1 MIINFLIIIQG
12 IMKKIDIITKAMTSG
27 GAERVIAQLANYFTE
42 QNVGCRIVTT
52 DKREV
57 MYPLDEKV
65 KVVAIGKKSNNKAI
79 DRVLRYKKIRSVIQE
94 NKPDVVLTMPE
105 DTGIYAI
112 LALIGTGIPVY
123 VSERNNPWVMPNVK
137 ITRFLRKIAYPFAKG
152 IIFQTE
158 MAKSFFPQHIQK
170 KGVVLQNPV
179 DAKRIPEPY
188 IGERKKV
195 FVAVGRLEAQKNFP
209 MLIKAFSEFH
219 KEEKEYKLVI
229 YGEGRE
235 RSNIESMVRQLHLE
249 NAVKLPGRNKDVL
262 NCIKNCAA
270 FILSSDYE
278 GMPNAL
284 IEAMCMGMPV
294 ISTDC
299 PSGGP
304 RELIHNGENGLLIGV
319 NNVDDMKKAMR
330 QIIDSKSKAF
340 GENAYLTGKKLTE
353 PSIFEEWRNVLF
365 FGKVEEN

>member
-1 MIINFLIIIQG
+1 
-12 IMKKIDIITKAMTSG
+12 MKKIDIITRAMTSG
-27 GAERVIAQLANYFTE
+27 GAERAIAQLANYFTE
-42 QNVGCRIVTT
+42 KDISCRIITT
-52 DKREV
+52 ENGEV
-57 MYPLDEKV
+57 MYPLHEKIDI
-65 KVVAIGKKSNNKAI
+65 VAIGKKSNNKVI
-79 DRVLRYKKIRSVIQE
+79 DRILRYKTIRIVVQK

-123 VSERNNPWVMPNVK
+123 VSERNNPWVMPDVK
-137 ITRFLRKIAYPFAKG
+137 ITRLLRKVAYPFAQG
-152 IIFQTE
+152 IIFQTQ
-158 MAKSFFPQHIQK
+158 MAKSFFPQYIQK

-179 DAKRIPEPY
+179 DATRIPEPY

-195 FVAVGRLEAQKNFP
+195 FSAVGRLEPQKNFP
-209 MLIKAFSEFH
+209 MLIRAFSEFH
-219 KEEKEYKLVI
+219 KREKDYKLVI

-235 RSNIESMVRQLHLE
+235 RINIENLIKELHLE
-249 NAVKLPGRNKDVL
+249 NSVSLPGRNKDVL
-262 NCIKNCAA
+262 NCINDCAA

-304 RELIHNGENGLLIGV
+304 REIIENEKNGLLIPV
-319 NNVDDMKKAMR
+319 NDELRMTQAMFN
-330 QIIDSKSKAF
+330 IIKDGDSCLL
-340 GENAYLTGKKLTE
+340 GQNAYKIGKHLMDA
-353 PSIFEEWRNVLF
+353 SVFEDWKNVLIN
-365 FGKVEEN
+365 E

>member
-1 MIINFLIIIQG
+1 
-12 IMKKIDIITKAMTSG
+12 MKKIDIITRAMTSG

-42 QNVGCRIVTT
+42 KDISCRIITT
-52 DKREV
+52 ENGEV
-57 MYPLDEKV
+57 MYPLHEKIDI
-65 KVVAIGKKSNNKAI
+65 VAIGKKSNNKVI
-79 DRVLRYKKIRSVIQE
+79 DRILRYKTIRSVVQK

-123 VSERNNPWVMPNVK
+123 VSERNNPWVMPDVK
-137 ITRFLRKIAYPFAKG
+137 ITRLLRKVAYPFAQG
-152 IIFQTE
+152 IIFQTQ
-158 MAKSFFPQHIQK
+158 MAKSFFPQYIQK

-179 DAKRIPEPY
+179 DATRIPEPY

-195 FVAVGRLEAQKNFP
+195 FSAVGRLEPQKNFP
-209 MLIKAFSEFH
+209 MLIRAFSEFH
-219 KEEKEYKLVI
+219 KREKDYKLVI

-235 RSNIESMVRQLHLE
+235 RINIENLIKELHLE
-249 NAVKLPGRNKDVL
+249 NSVSLPGRNKDVL
-262 NCIKNCAA
+262 NCINDCAA

-304 RELIHNGENGLLIGV
+304 REIIENEKNGLLIPV
-319 NNVDDMKKAMR
+319 NDELRMTQAMFN
-330 QIIDSKSKAF
+330 IIKDGNSCLL
-340 GENAYLTGKKLTE
+340 GQNAYKTGKHLMDA
-353 PSIFEEWRNVLF
+353 SVFEDWKNVLIN
-365 FGKVEEN
+365 E

>member
-1 MIINFLIIIQG
+1 
-12 IMKKIDIITKAMTSG
+12 MKKIDIITRAMTSG

-42 QNVGCRIVTT
+42 KDISCRIITT
-52 DKREV
+52 ENGEV
-57 MYPLDEKV
+57 MYPLHEKIDI
-65 KVVAIGKKSNNKAI
+65 VAIGKKSNNKVI
-79 DRVLRYKKIRSVIQE
+79 DRILRYKTIRIVVQK

-123 VSERNNPWVMPNVK
+123 VSERNNPWVMPDVK
-137 ITRFLRKIAYPFAKG
+137 ITRLLRKVAYPFAQG
-152 IIFQTE
+152 IIFQTQ
-158 MAKSFFPQHIQK
+158 MAKSFFPQYIQK

-179 DAKRIPEPY
+179 DATRIPEPY

-195 FVAVGRLEAQKNFP
+195 FSAVGRLEPQKNFP
-209 MLIKAFSEFH
+209 MLIRAFSEFH
-219 KEEKEYKLVI
+219 KREKDYKLVI

-235 RSNIESMVRQLHLE
+235 RINIENLIKELHLE
-249 NAVKLPGRNKDVL
+249 NSVSLPGRNKDVL
-262 NCIKNCAA
+262 NCINDCAA

-304 RELIHNGENGLLIGV
+304 REIIENEKNGLLIPV
-319 NNVDDMKKAMR
+319 NDELRMTQAMFN
-330 QIIDSKSKAF
+330 IIKDGDSCLL
-340 GENAYLTGKKLTE
+340 GQNAYKIGKHLMDA
-353 PSIFEEWRNVLF
+353 SVFEDWKNVLIN
-365 FGKVEEN
+365 E

>member
-1 MIINFLIIIQG
+1 
-12 IMKKIDIITKAMTSG
+12 MKKIDIITRAMTSG

-42 QNVGCRIVTT
+42 KDISCRIITT
-52 DKREV
+52 ENGEV
-57 MYPLDEKV
+57 MYPLHEKIDI
-65 KVVAIGKKSNNKAI
+65 VAIGKKSNNKVI
-79 DRVLRYKKIRSVIQE
+79 DRILRYKTIRSVVQK

-123 VSERNNPWVMPNVK
+123 VSERNNPWVMPDVK
-137 ITRFLRKIAYPFAKG
+137 ITRLLRKVAYPFAQG
-152 IIFQTE
+152 IIFQTQ
-158 MAKSFFPQHIQK
+158 MAKSFFPQYIQK

-179 DAKRIPEPY
+179 DATRIPEPY

-195 FVAVGRLEAQKNFP
+195 FSAVGRLEPQKNFP
-209 MLIKAFSEFH
+209 MLIRAFSEFH
-219 KEEKEYKLVI
+219 KREKDYKLVI

-235 RSNIESMVRQLHLE
+235 RINIENLIKELHLE
-249 NAVKLPGRNKDVL
+249 NSVSLPGRNKDVL
-262 NCIKNCAA
+262 NCINDCAA

-304 RELIHNGENGLLIGV
+304 REIIENEKNGLLIPV
-319 NNVDDMKKAMR
+319 NDELRMTQAMFN
-330 QIIDSKSKAF
+330 IIKDGNSCLL
-340 GENAYLTGKKLTE
+340 GQNAYKIGKHLMDA
-353 PSIFEEWRNVLF
+353 SVFEDWKNVLIN
-365 FGKVEEN
+365 E

>member
-1 MIINFLIIIQG
+1 
-12 IMKKIDIITKAMTSG
+12 MTSG

-42 QNVGCRIVTT
+42 KDISCRIITT
-52 DKREV
+52 ENGEV
-57 MYPLDEKV
+57 MYPLHEKIDI
-65 KVVAIGKKSNNKAI
+65 VAIGKKSNNKVI
-79 DRVLRYKKIRSVIQE
+79 DRILRYKTIRSVVQK
-94 NKPDVVLTMPE
+94 NKADVVLTMPE

-123 VSERNNPWVMPNVK
+123 VSERNNPWVMPDVK
-137 ITRFLRKIAYPFAKG
+137 ITRLLRKVAYPFAQG
-152 IIFQTE
+152 IIFQTQ
-158 MAKSFFPQHIQK
+158 MAKSFFPQYIQK

-179 DAKRIPEPY
+179 DATRIPEPY

-195 FVAVGRLEAQKNFP
+195 FSAVGRLEPQKNFP
-209 MLIKAFSEFH
+209 MLIRAFSEFH
-219 KEEKEYKLVI
+219 KREKDYKLVI

-235 RSNIESMVRQLHLE
+235 RINIENLIKELHLE
-249 NAVKLPGRNKDVL
+249 NSVSLPGRNKDVL
-262 NCIKNCAA
+262 NCINDCAA

-304 RELIHNGENGLLIGV
+304 REIIENEKNGLLIPV
-319 NNVDDMKKAMR
+319 NDELRMTQAMFN
-330 QIIDSKSKAF
+330 IIKDGNSCLL
-340 GENAYLTGKKLTE
+340 GQNAYKTGKHLMDA
-353 PSIFEEWRNVLF
+353 SVFEDWKNVLIN
-365 FGKVEEN
+365 E

>member
-1 MIINFLIIIQG
+1 
-12 IMKKIDIITKAMTSG
+12 MKKIDIITKAMTSG

-42 QNVGCRIVTT
+42 QNVSCRIVTT

-57 MYPLDEKV
+57 IYPLDEKV
-65 KVVAIGKKSNNKAI
+65 KVVAIGKKSDNKAI

-123 VSERNNPWVMPNVK
+123 VSERNNPWVMPNVR
-137 ITRFLRKIAYPFAKG
+137 ITRFLRKLAYPFAKG

-158 MAKSFFPQHIQK
+158 MAKTFFPEHIQK

-179 DAKRIPEPY
+179 DVTRIPEPY

-195 FVAVGRLEAQKNFP
+195 FAAVGRLEPQKNFQ

-219 KEEKEYKLVI
+219 KEEKDYQLII
-229 YGEGRE
+229 YGEGKE
-235 RSNIESMVRQLHLE
+235 RTNLEKLIKQLNLE
-249 NAVKLPGRNKDVL
+249 GSVSLPGRNKDVL
-262 NCIKNCAA
+262 NAINDSAA

-304 RELIHNGENGLLIGV
+304 RELIRNGENGLLIDV
-319 NNVDDMKKAMR
+319 NDVEGMEKAMKQLVIGR
-330 QIIDSKSKAF
+330 
-340 GENAYLTGKKLTE
+340 GETLGKNAYLTGKKLTD
-353 PSIFEEWRNVLF
+353 PYIFEEWKNVLF
-365 FGKVEEN
+365 RV

>member
-1 MIINFLIIIQG
+1 
-12 IMKKIDIITKAMTSG
+12 MKKIDIITRAMTSG

-42 QNVGCRIVTT
+42 KDISCRIITT
-52 DKREV
+52 ENGEV
-57 MYPLDEKV
+57 MYPLHEKIDI
-65 KVVAIGKKSNNKAI
+65 VAIGKKSNNKVI
-79 DRVLRYKKIRSVIQE
+79 DRILRYKTIRIVVQK

-123 VSERNNPWVMPNVK
+123 VSERNNPWVMPDVK
-137 ITRFLRKIAYPFAKG
+137 ITRLLRKVAYPFAQG
-152 IIFQTE
+152 IIFQTQ
-158 MAKSFFPQHIQK
+158 MAKSFFPQYIQK

-179 DAKRIPEPY
+179 DATRIPEPY

-195 FVAVGRLEAQKNFP
+195 FSAVGRLEPQKNFP
-209 MLIKAFSEFH
+209 MLIRAFSEFH
-219 KEEKEYKLVI
+219 KREKDYKLVI

-235 RSNIESMVRQLHLE
+235 RINIENLVKELHLE
-249 NAVKLPGRNKDVL
+249 NSVSLPGRNKDVL
-262 NCIKNCAA
+262 NCINDCAA

-304 RELIHNGENGLLIGV
+304 REIIENEKNGLLIPV
-319 NNVDDMKKAMR
+319 NDELRMTQAMFN
-330 QIIDSKSKAF
+330 IIKDGDSCLL
-340 GENAYLTGKKLTE
+340 GQNAYKIGKHLMDA
-353 PSIFEEWRNVLF
+353 SVFEDWKNVLIN
-365 FGKVEEN
+365 E

>member
-1 MIINFLIIIQG
+1 
-12 IMKKIDIITKAMTSG
+12 MKKIDIITKAMTSG

-42 QNVGCRIVTT
+42 KDISCRIITT
-52 DKREV
+52 ENGEV
-57 MYPLDEKV
+57 MYPLHEKV
-65 KVVAIGKKSNNKAI
+65 DVVAIGKKSDNKAI
-79 DRVLRYKKIRSVIQE
+79 DRILRYKEVRNIVQA

-123 VSERNNPWVMPNVK
+123 VSERNNPWVMPDVK
-137 ITRFLRKIAYPFAKG
+137 ITRLLRKVAYPFAKG
-152 IIFQTE
+152 IIFQTQ
-158 MAKSFFPQHIQK
+158 MAKSYFPQYIQK

-179 DAKRIPEPY
+179 DATRIPKPY
-188 IGERKKV
+188 LDERKKV
-195 FVAVGRLEAQKNFP
+195 FAAVGRLEPQKNFP
-209 MLIKAFSEFH
+209 MLINAFSEFH
-219 KEEKEYKLVI
+219 KEKKDYKLVI

-235 RSNIESMVRQLHLE
+235 RRNIENLIKELHLE
-249 NAVKLPGRNKDVL
+249 NFVLLPGRNKDVL
-262 NCIKNCAA
+262 NCINDCAA

-304 RELIHNGENGLLIGV
+304 RELIHNGENGLLIEI
-319 NNVDDMKKAMR
+319 NNVEGMKKAMR
-330 QIIDSKSKAF
+330 QVADGRGKTL
-340 GENAYLTGKKLTE
+340 GENAYLTGKKLTDIC
-353 PSIFEEWRNVLF
+353 IFEEWENVLF
-365 FGKVEEN
+365 RV

>member
-1 MIINFLIIIQG
+1 
-12 IMKKIDIITKAMTSG
+12 MKKIDIITRAMTSG

-42 QNVGCRIVTT
+42 KDISCRIITT
-52 DKREV
+52 ENGEV
-57 MYPLDEKV
+57 MYPLHEKIDI
-65 KVVAIGKKSNNKAI
+65 VAIEKKSNNKVI
-79 DRVLRYKKIRSVIQE
+79 DRILRYKTIRIVVQK

-123 VSERNNPWVMPNVK
+123 VSERNNPWVMPDVK
-137 ITRFLRKIAYPFAKG
+137 ITRLLRKVAYPFAQG
-152 IIFQTE
+152 IIFQTQ
-158 MAKSFFPQHIQK
+158 MAKSFFPQYIQK

-179 DAKRIPEPY
+179 DATRIPEPY

-195 FVAVGRLEAQKNFP
+195 FSAVGRLEPQKNFP
-209 MLIKAFSEFH
+209 MLIRAFSEFH
-219 KEEKEYKLVI
+219 KREKDYKLVI

-235 RSNIESMVRQLHLE
+235 RINIENLIKELHLE
-249 NAVKLPGRNKDVL
+249 NSVSLPGRNKDVL
-262 NCIKNCAA
+262 NCINDCAA

-304 RELIHNGENGLLIGV
+304 REIIENEKNGLLIPV
-319 NNVDDMKKAMR
+319 NDELRMTQAMFN
-330 QIIDSKSKAF
+330 IIKDGDSCLL
-340 GENAYLTGKKLTE
+340 GQNAYKIGKHLMDA
-353 PSIFEEWRNVLF
+353 SVFEDWKNVLIN
-365 FGKVEEN
+365 E

>member
-1 MIINFLIIIQG
+1 
-12 IMKKIDIITKAMTSG
+12 MKKIDIITRAMTSG

-42 QNVGCRIVTT
+42 KDISCRIITT
-52 DKREV
+52 ENGEV
-57 MYPLDEKV
+57 MYPLHEKIDI
-65 KVVAIGKKSNNKAI
+65 VAIGKKSNNKVI
-79 DRVLRYKKIRSVIQE
+79 DRILRYKTIRSVVQK

-123 VSERNNPWVMPNVK
+123 VSERNNPWVMPDVK
-137 ITRFLRKIAYPFAKG
+137 ITRLLRKVAYPFAKG
-152 IIFQTE
+152 IIFQTQ
-158 MAKSFFPQHIQK
+158 MAKSFFPQYIQK

-179 DAKRIPEPY
+179 DATRIPEPY
-188 IGERKKV
+188 IGERRKV
-195 FVAVGRLEAQKNFP
+195 FAAVGRLEPQKNFP
-209 MLIKAFSEFH
+209 MLIRAFSEFH
-219 KEEKEYKLVI
+219 KREKDYKLVI

-235 RSNIESMVRQLHLE
+235 RINIENLIKELHLE
-249 NAVKLPGRNKDVL
+249 NFVSLPGRNKDVL
-262 NCIKNCAA
+262 NCINDCAA

-304 RELIHNGENGLLIGV
+304 REIIENEKNGLLIPV
-319 NNVDDMKKAMR
+319 NDELRMTQAMFN
-330 QIIDSKSKAF
+330 IIKDGNSCLL
-340 GENAYLTGKKLTE
+340 GQNAYKIGKHLMDA
-353 PSIFEEWRNVLF
+353 SVFEDWKNVLIN
-365 FGKVEEN
+365 E

>member
-1 MIINFLIIIQG
+1 
-12 IMKKIDIITKAMTSG
+12 MKKIDIITRAMTSG

-42 QNVGCRIVTT
+42 KDISCRIITT
-52 DKREV
+52 ENGEV
-57 MYPLDEKV
+57 MYPLHEKIDI
-65 KVVAIGKKSNNKAI
+65 VAIGKKSNNKVI
-79 DRVLRYKKIRSVIQE
+79 DRILRYKTIRSVVQK
-94 NKPDVVLTMPE
+94 NKADVVLTMPE

-123 VSERNNPWVMPNVK
+123 VSERNNPWVMPDVK
-137 ITRFLRKIAYPFAKG
+137 ITRLLRKVAYPFAQG
-152 IIFQTE
+152 IIFQTQ
-158 MAKSFFPQHIQK
+158 MAKSFFPQYIQK

-179 DAKRIPEPY
+179 DATRIPEPY

-195 FVAVGRLEAQKNFP
+195 FSAVGRLEPQKNFP
-209 MLIKAFSEFH
+209 MLIRAFSEFH
-219 KEEKEYKLVI
+219 KREKDYKLVI

-235 RSNIESMVRQLHLE
+235 RINIENLIKELHLE
-249 NAVKLPGRNKDVL
+249 NSVSLPGRNKDVL
-262 NCIKNCAA
+262 NCINDCAA

-304 RELIHNGENGLLIGV
+304 REIIENEKKILAITAIFSF
-319 NNVDDMKKAMR
+319 NNLNLG
-330 QIIDSKSKAF
+330 AF
-340 GENAYLTGKKLTE
+340 LDL
-353 PSIFEEWRNVLF
+353 
-365 FGKVEEN
+365 

>member
-1 MIINFLIIIQG
+1 
-12 IMKKIDIITKAMTSG
+12 MKKIDIITRAMTSG

-42 QNVGCRIVTT
+42 KEISCRIITT
-52 DKREV
+52 ENGEV
-57 MYPLDEKV
+57 MYPLHEKIDI
-65 KVVAIGKKSNNKAI
+65 VAIGKKSNNKVI
-79 DRVLRYKKIRSVIQE
+79 DRILRYKTIRSVVQK
-94 NKPDVVLTMPE
+94 NKADVVLTMPE

-123 VSERNNPWVMPNVK
+123 VSERNNPWVMPDVK
-137 ITRFLRKIAYPFAKG
+137 ITRLLRKVAYPFAQG
-152 IIFQTE
+152 IIFQTQ
-158 MAKSFFPQHIQK
+158 MAKSFFPQYIQK

-179 DAKRIPEPY
+179 DATRIPEPY

-195 FVAVGRLEAQKNFP
+195 FSAVGRLEPQKNFP
-209 MLIKAFSEFH
+209 MLIRAFSEFH
-219 KEEKEYKLVI
+219 KREKDYKLVI

-235 RSNIESMVRQLHLE
+235 RINIENLIKELHLE
-249 NAVKLPGRNKDVL
+249 NSVSLPGRNKDVL
-262 NCIKNCAA
+262 NCINDCAA

-304 RELIHNGENGLLIGV
+304 REIIENEKNGLLIPV
-319 NNVDDMKKAMR
+319 NDELRMTQAMFN
-330 QIIDSKSKAF
+330 IIKDGNSCLL
-340 GENAYLTGKKLTE
+340 GQNAYKTGKHLMDA
-353 PSIFEEWRNVLF
+353 SVFEDWKNVLIN
-365 FGKVEEN
+365 E